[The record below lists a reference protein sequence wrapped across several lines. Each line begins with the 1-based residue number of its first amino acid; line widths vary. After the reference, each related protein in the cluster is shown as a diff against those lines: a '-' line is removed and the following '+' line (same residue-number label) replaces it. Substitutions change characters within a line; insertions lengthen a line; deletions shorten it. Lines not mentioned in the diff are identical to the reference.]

1 MNSDA
6 SRPLRS
12 AFTQSPTA
20 RLGVS
25 GGRIHDSALARVAQA
40 LHEHGLPATLRP
52 TGSLRL
58 AVGTSRFTAHSLP
71 GEGTAIEV
79 RAFREGRHSIL
90 GLVTDPEEAA
100 HLLIR
105 CAGMAQA
112 WQLTAEIH
120 DRLVLD
126 GDATV
131 LAEVPMGDTVFV
143 RFGARTYAE
152 VLAQDADA
160 CLGQA
165 AGVTLTTH
173 IARRPL
179 DDAWRFDALVEQDFA
194 TMGRIAG
201 GSFTSAESAC
211 AALELH
217 RARSAEWEGL
227 H

>member
-1 MNSDA
+1 MNNDA

-12 AFTQSPTA
+12 TFTQSPTA
-20 RLGVS
+20 RIGVS

-52 TGSLRL
+52 TGSLKL
-58 AVGTSRFTAHSLP
+58 SVATSRFTAHTLP
-71 GEGTAIEV
+71 GPGTAIEV
-79 RAFREGRHSIL
+79 RVFREGRHSIL
-90 GLVTDPEEAA
+90 GLVSHPDEAA

-105 CAGMAQA
+105 SAGMAAA
-112 WQLTAEIH
+112 WQLASEVH

-126 GDATV
+126 GDTTV

-143 RFGARTYAE
+143 RLGERAYAE
-152 VLAQDADA
+152 LVADDADA

-165 AGVTLTTH
+165 AGITLTTH
-173 IARRPL
+173 IARQPL
-179 DDAWRFDALVEQDFA
+179 GSAWRFDHLLDRDFP

-201 GSFTSAESAC
+201 GTFSSAESAC
-211 AALELH
+211 AAVALH
-217 RARSAEWEGL
+217 RARTAEWESL